1 MNHFGWN
8 RVVVQEGNSVG
19 SQGNINQEDCK
30 KLCDQNTAC
39 KSVAYCP
46 DNMSCWFKDKTL
58 TGSEETRS
66 SSCTTY
72 FKTCS
77 K

>member
-1 MNHFGWN
+1 MDNFGQN
-8 RVVVQEGNSVG
+8 RVVLQEGNHVG

-30 KLCDQNTAC
+30 RLCNQNTAC
-39 KSVAYCP
+39 KSVAFCP
-46 DNMSCWFKDKTL
+46 DSSSCWLKDRSL

-66 SSCTTY
+66 STCTTY
-72 FKTCS
+72 FKKCS